1 MNLRVLGIYRE
12 AEFSPGKV
20 VADRAIMDAVL
31 AHLRATGAET
41 ETLAGETLAGETFAA
56 GSPSGKYHVVL
67 AMCQG
72 SAALAALAAAEKA
85 GTIVVN
91 SALAIRNCY
100 RDLLGPGLINA
111 RVPTPRGTVMPTAEP
126 FDLRSLRMLDLAGA
140 MYVKRGDL
148 HALGR
153 EDVQRVAGTAELEE
167 TLRGFGRGGIRL
179 AYVQQEV
186 VGSVIKFYGVG
197 NRDYFALVPEAGSST
212 VSEAIQHELA
222 WAAGAAARALGLEVW
237 GGDAI
242 VTTDGF
248 SIVDLNDWP
257 SFERVRE
264 EAALAI
270 ARRLSALLRNHS
282 AVRDLQL

>member
-1 MNLRVLGIYRE
+1 MSLRILGIYRE

-20 VADRAIMDAVL
+20 SADRAIMDAVL
-31 AHLRATGAET
+31 AHLRTAGAAT
-41 ETLAGETLAGETFAA
+41 ETVEGETFGAESA
-56 GSPSGKYHVVL
+56 SGKYHAVL

-72 SAALAALAAAEKA
+72 SSALAALAAAEKA

-100 RDLLGPGLINA
+100 RDLLGPGLINS
-111 RVPTPRGTVMPTAEP
+111 RVPTPRGSVVPTAEP
-126 FDLRSLRMLDLAGA
+126 VDLQSLRTLDLTGA

-148 HALGR
+148 HALGP
-153 EDVQRVAGTAELEE
+153 EDVQRVAGEAELEE
-167 TLRGFGRGGIRL
+167 TLRTFGRRGIRL

-186 VGSVIKFYGVG
+186 VGGVVKFYGVG
-197 NRDYFALVPEAGSST
+197 NGNYFAIVPEAGNSPIS
-212 VSEAIQHELA
+212 AGLQRDLA
-222 WAAGAAARALGLEVW
+222 WASGTAARALGLEVW

-242 VTTDGF
+242 VRSDDF

-257 SFERVRE
+257 SFALVRE

-270 ARRLSALLRNHS
+270 ARRLSALLRS
-282 AVRDLQL
+282 QTTVRDLQL

>member
-1 MNLRVLGIYRE
+1 MNLHVLGIYRE

-20 VADRAIMDAVL
+20 SADRAIMDAVL
-31 AHLRATGAET
+31 THLHTAGAATEGVAAE
-41 ETLAGETLAGETFAA
+41 AFAA
-56 GSPSGKYHVVL
+56 RSGSAKSDLIL

-72 SAALAALAAAEKA
+72 SAALAALAAAGEA
-85 GTIVVN
+85 GAIVVN

-111 RVPTPRGTVMPTAEP
+111 RVPTPDGAVMPTTQP
-126 FDLRSLRMLDLAGA
+126 FDLRSLRTLDLAGA

-148 HALGR
+148 HALGP
-153 EDVQRVAGTAELEE
+153 EDVQRVEGAGELEA
-167 TLRGFGRGGIRL
+167 TLSAFGRRGIRV

-197 NRDYFALVPEAGSST
+197 NADYFTMVPETGESLPSDRLQREVA
-212 VSEAIQHELA
+212 Q
-222 WAAGAAARALGLEVW
+222 AAGAAARALGLEVW

-242 VTTDGF
+242 IGSDTF

-264 EAALAI
+264 EAAPAI
-270 ARRLSALLRNHS
+270 ARRLLTLARNHS
-282 AVRDLQL
+282 AARACSPGC

>member
-1 MNLRVLGIYRE
+1 M
-12 AEFSPGKV
+12 
-20 VADRAIMDAVL
+20 
-31 AHLRATGAET
+31 
-41 ETLAGETLAGETFAA
+41 
-56 GSPSGKYHVVL
+56 
-67 AMCQG
+67 
-72 SAALAALAAAEKA
+72 
-85 GTIVVN
+85 
-91 SALAIRNCY
+91 
-100 RDLLGPGLINA
+100 
-111 RVPTPRGTVMPTAEP
+111 
-126 FDLRSLRMLDLAGA
+126 
-140 MYVKRGDL
+140 
-148 HALGR
+148 
-153 EDVQRVAGTAELEE
+153 
-167 TLRGFGRGGIRL
+167 
-179 AYVQQEV
+179 
-186 VGSVIKFYGVG
+186 IKFYGVG